1 MFSLEPRNYTKKQP
15 PHVSTSNLNTWEQKL
30 LEGWSLLPTDGQVQ
44 AVRTFAHFLT
54 EDHRDR
60 VFLLTG
66 YAGTGKTTWLRTLA
80 ALLPPLGFRTV
91 LLAPT
96 GRAAI
101 VIAERTG
108 RRAFTVHRIIYRAV
122 PRANGGVTF
131 SLRENPLERAVFFV
145 DEASML
151 SDRPGDGLAGSS
163 LLEDLLRFVQSGT
176 QCRLVLLGDSAQLP
190 PVGEADSQALDLRQL
205 RQKHGL
211 EVMEGRL
218 TEVLRQ
224 AKTSTVL
231 VNATRI
237 RQALQSKKIRFPLQ
251 QNAPDFVR
259 LEDSNAVLD
268 ALERA
273 FLGRPDQSVFIT
285 KGNKRAVLYNRQI
298 RARILGLEE
307 RLATGD
313 RVMVVKN
320 NYHWLE
326 ASHPAG
332 FLANGDQLEIVRLVD
347 HEEKYG
353 LTFAQASLRWLDRP
367 DDPPVE
373 AKIVL
378 DALDTD
384 GPALTVEQSASRYQG
399 VQEEYAHL
407 PTVRQRRAAMDR
419 DPYLNALQVKF
430 AYAITCHKAQGGQ
443 WESVFV
449 EQPYEPEGYDQVAYF
464 RWYYTAITRASDRV
478 YLVGFPPDWM
488 EE

>member
-1 MFSLEPRNYTKKQP
+1 
-15 PHVSTSNLNTWEQKL
+15 
-30 LEGWSLLPTDGQVQ
+30 
-44 AVRTFAHFLT
+44 
-54 EDHRDR
+54 
-60 VFLLTG
+60 
-66 YAGTGKTTWLRTLA
+66 
-80 ALLPPLGFRTV
+80 
-91 LLAPT
+91 
-96 GRAAI
+96 
-101 VIAERTG
+101 
-108 RRAFTVHRIIYRAV
+108 
-122 PRANGGVTF
+122 
-131 SLRENPLERAVFFV
+131 
-145 DEASML
+145 
-151 SDRPGDGLAGSS
+151 
-163 LLEDLLRFVQSGT
+163 
-176 QCRLVLLGDSAQLP
+176 LVLLGDSAQLP
-190 PVGEADSQALDLRQL
+190 PVGEEDSPALDVRQL

-211 EVMEGRL
+211 EVVEGRL

-231 VNATRI
+231 VNATRV

-251 QNAPDFVR
+251 QVAPDFVR

-384 GPALTVEQSASRYQG
+384 GPALTAEQSTSRYQG
-399 VQEEYAHL
+399 VQEEYSHL

-449 EQPYEPEGYDQVAYF
+449 EQPYEPEGYDQVPYL
-464 RWYYTAITRASDRV
+464 RWYYTAITRASERV